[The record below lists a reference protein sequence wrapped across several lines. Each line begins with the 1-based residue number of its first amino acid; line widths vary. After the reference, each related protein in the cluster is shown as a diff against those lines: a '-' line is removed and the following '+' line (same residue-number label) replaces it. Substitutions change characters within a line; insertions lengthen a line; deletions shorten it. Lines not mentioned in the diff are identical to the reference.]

1 MVALSAALLL
11 ATALI
16 YTSFSASTEASKP
29 SEIQPGKSYDVTGK
43 VVKGSIQHSGDDLRF
58 RIRDRDGTESVPV
71 SYTGVVPDPFREG
84 REVIVS
90 GRAEERHVRGRARL
104 ARHEVP
110 VEVHRR
116 TSSRADVAGV
126 GSACLAVALLTALYA
141 VVASVYGAR
150 SRRREWISS
159 GRRAIYCV
167 AALSVTA
174 FALLEAAF
182 LRSDFSFALVAEGSS
197 TDTPTF
203 YKVTALW
210 ATQDGSLLLWV
221 TLLSLFSTTVLFL
234 TRRSLRDIAPYA
246 TAVLGCIAAFFL
258 LLMVG
263 WENPF
268 DTLADAARRG
278 RGPEPAAAPPGDDDP
293 PADALHGL
301 RGLLDPVRVRDRR
314 ADRGPHGR
322 RLDPRHPPL
331 RAHRLDLPR
340 HGDHAGRALVLH
352 RARLGRLLGLG
363 PGRERLADAVA
374 RGHGV
379 PALDHGAGEARDA
392 EGVERVADLRHLHA
406 GADGHVPGA
415 ERDPRVDPRV
425 RRLDDRRS
433 VPRLHRARDR
443 RVGGLIIARL
453 PYLRSEARLDSLLSR
468 EAFFLL
474 NNLVLVGLCLVILWG
489 TFFPLISEAITGT
502 EASVGPPWFNR
513 LVTPLALVLVL
524 LTAIGP
530 MLAWRRFSPSSLR
543 RILTVPLAVVAV
555 VLVALLALTDAAD
568 SPPSL
573 AMFCLVAFVLAA
585 VGQELWRG
593 TVARRTMSGESWP
606 RALARLTGRNRRRYG
621 GFLVHAGIAVLFLG
635 VAASSAFLDQRDV
648 RLSPGESFEVNG
660 YDVTYREATAKLG
673 GDSAGTGAPISFGAV
688 LDVRKDGKHF
698 VLRPSRNYYASGDPS
713 LGTISRFFEGEATS
727 EVDVR
732 WGLTRDFWL
741 AVRPDIGS
749 LERPIR
755 EADAK
760 FADSP
765 GDVQALIVAALAERY
780 RSDPPPA
787 AFRAI
792 ASPLVVWIW
801 IGGGLAVLGALV
813 AAWPSPEARLRRVR
827 SLYSARV
834 GQELS
839 RA

>member
-1 MVALSAALLL
+1 M
-11 ATALI
+11 
-16 YTSFSASTEASKP
+16 
-29 SEIQPGKSYDVTGK
+29 
-43 VVKGSIQHSGDDLRF
+43 
-58 RIRDRDGTESVPV
+58 
-71 SYTGVVPDPFREG
+71 
-84 REVIVS
+84 
-90 GRAEERHVRGRARL
+90 
-104 ARHEVP
+104 
-110 VEVHRR
+110 
-116 TSSRADVAGV
+116 AGV

-141 VVASVYGAR
+141 VGASLYGAR
-150 SRRREWISS
+150 GGRREWVTS

-167 AALSVTA
+167 AALAVTA
-174 FALLEAAF
+174 FGLLEAAF

-221 TLLSLFSTTVLFL
+221 TLLSLFSTAVLFL

-268 DTLADAARRG
+268 DTLAMPPAEGAGLNPLLRHPAMMIHPPMLYTGYVGFSIPFAFAIGALAARRTG
-278 RGPEPAAAPPGDDDP
+278 
-293 PADALHGL
+293 ADWIRATRRFALIAWTFLGTGIML
-301 RGLLDPVRVRDRR
+301 GALWSYTELGWGGYWAWDPVENASLMPWLVGT
-314 ADRGPHGR
+314 AFLHSIMVQEKRGM
-322 RLDPRHPPL
+322 LKVWNVSL
-331 RAHRLDLPR
+331 ICATFTL
-340 HGDHAGRALVLH
+340 A
-352 RARLGRLLGLG
+352 LLGTFLVRSG
-363 PGRERLADAVA
+363 ILDSIHAFGASTI
-374 RGHGV
+374 GV
-379 PALDHGAGEARDA
+379 QFLTFIGLVIALSA
-392 EGVERVADLRHLHA
+392 
-406 GADGHVPGA
+406 
-415 ERDPRVDPRV
+415 
-425 RRLDDRRS
+425 
-433 VPRLHRARDR
+433 
-443 RVGGLIIARL
+443 GLIISRL
-453 PYLRSEARLDSLLSR
+453 PLLRSEAKLDSLLSR

-474 NNLVLVGLCLVILWG
+474 NNLVLVGLCLVIMWG

-524 LTAIGP
+524 LAGIGP
-530 MLAWRRFSPSSLR
+530 VLAWRRFTPAALWRVLSVPVAASA
-543 RILTVPLAVVAV
+543 LTLVV
-555 VLVALLALTDAAD
+555 LLALTDAAD
-568 SPPSL
+568 SPTSL
-573 AMFCLVAFVLAA
+573 AMFCLVAFVVA
-585 VGQELWRG
+585 VVSQELWRG
-593 TVARRTMSGESWP
+593 TAARRTMTGESWP

-621 GFLVHAGIAVLFLG
+621 GYLAHAGIAVLFLG
-635 VAASSAFLDQRDV
+635 VAASSAFVDQRDV
-648 RLSPGESFEVNG
+648 RLSPGDSFEVNG
-660 YDVTYREATAKLG
+660 YQVTYREATAKLG

-688 LDVRKDGKHF
+688 LDVRKGGKHY
-698 VLRPSRNYYASGDPS
+698 VMRPSRNYYSSPDPS

-732 WGLTRDFWL
+732 WGLTRDLWL

-792 ASPLVVWIW
+792 ASPLVMWIW
-801 IGGGLAVLGALV
+801 IGGAIVVLGALV
-813 AAWPSPEARLRRVR
+813 ASWPSPEARLRRVR
-827 SLYSARV
+827 SLYSARL
-834 GQELS
+834 GRELS